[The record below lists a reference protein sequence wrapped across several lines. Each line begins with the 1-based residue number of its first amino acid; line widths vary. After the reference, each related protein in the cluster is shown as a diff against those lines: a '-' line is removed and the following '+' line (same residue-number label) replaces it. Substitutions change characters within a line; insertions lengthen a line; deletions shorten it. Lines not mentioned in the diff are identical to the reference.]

1 VWGLFISYQDLSR
14 LFRNYHMAATLIDV
28 GCTKFF
34 FKVQLNKII
43 NGIFYLYFMGLS
55 VGIVGLPNVGK
66 STLFQTI
73 TKRQVDIANYPF
85 CTIEPNTGVVAVED
99 ERVDKLAS
107 CCHSAKKIYTTI
119 EFVDI
124 AGLVKGA
131 NQGEGLGNKFLA
143 NIRETDAIVYIL
155 RAFKNPEIV
164 NTANSIDP
172 MSEKNILDTELSLKD
187 AETITKRIE
196 SLGHDIKRGEK
207 ESIKE
212 NDVLKKA
219 LDFLD
224 KGKILSE
231 QKLEPEEKKI
241 LDKYQL
247 LTIKPRIYLLNGKD
261 SEVDQEVKESF
272 KKNNWPYLII
282 DLRNEF
288 DLIDLTLREREEL
301 GITSLPE
308 LDLLIKKAY
317 EILGLITFLTSGPDE
332 TRAWTLRKGET
343 AQKAGGVIHSDFEK
357 YFICAE
363 VIRWEDLLDCGGFK
377 EARVKGS
384 IRTEG
389 KEYLVKD
396 GDVIEIKAGV

>member
-1 VWGLFISYQDLSR
+1 
-14 LFRNYHMAATLIDV
+14 
-28 GCTKFF
+28 
-34 FKVQLNKII
+34 
-43 NGIFYLYFMGLS
+43 MGLS

-187 AETITKRIE
+187 SETITKRIE